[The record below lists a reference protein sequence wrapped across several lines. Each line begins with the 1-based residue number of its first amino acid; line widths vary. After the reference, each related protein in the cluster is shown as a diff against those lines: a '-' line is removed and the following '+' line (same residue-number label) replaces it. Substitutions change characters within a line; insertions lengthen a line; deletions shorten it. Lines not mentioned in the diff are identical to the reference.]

1 MWKWIVGAAVAL
13 ILLVAGAGWYG
24 YHKLTSGGDSATV
37 TIAASPERV
46 FASLADPDSMAIWM
60 GNGVTITASHHGTVA
75 PGDSLL
81 VQRTARGTSAG
92 NRYTWTVGEVYPSHL
107 LVLQMR
113 SDSSGQIFA
122 MRRDSLV
129 AAGDSTKVISTIAS
143 PAIDSMRAGRGDTG
157 SKVQG
162 AALDVGSKLMV
173 AAFRLMSEAELKRLK
188 ARLEGSP
195 MPAM

>member
-24 YHKLTSGGDSATV
+24 YHKFTSGGDSAVV
-37 TIAASPERV
+37 TIAASPDRV

-60 GNGVTITASHHGTVA
+60 GDGLTITASHHGTVA
-75 PGDSLL
+75 PGDSLR
-81 VQRTARGTSAG
+81 VQRTARATTAG
-92 NRYTWTVGEVYPSHL
+92 NRYTWTVAEVEPSHL

-113 SDSSGQIFA
+113 SDSSGKIFA

-129 AAGDSTKVISTIAS
+129 AAGDSTMVISTIAS
-143 PAIDSMRAGRGDTG
+143 PAIDSMRADRGDTG

-162 AALDVGSKLMV
+162 AALDVGSKLIV
-173 AAFRLMSEAELKRLK
+173 AGFRLMSEGELKRLK
-188 ARLEGSP
+188 ARLEGKP
-195 MPAM
+195 MPTM